1 MQESLYDC
9 EGNINQTLHMCYPE
23 ETLKKKIYLKKACD
37 LSLTAAEMLT
47 IQENLQSALC
57 IIKPST

>member
-23 ETLKKKIYLKKACD
+23 ETLKKKDLFKK
-37 LSLTAAEMLT
+37 SL
-47 IQENLQSALC
+47 
-57 IIKPST
+57 